1 MSLSELGSR
10 QPRISVPDTDPDAP
24 RYLVPS
30 NERTGVVGFGQ
41 EGEIDC
47 TGALYLTGRHIITA
61 AHCFD
66 RDDDTA
72 NLNPNPAE
80 YTVFFDLPQG
90 RVPVSVAQIFVHPE
104 WTADAASNNDIAV
117 IELAQIAPAAAER
130 YDVYTDSDEV
140 GKVFDRVG
148 FGTKATGIGGEV
160 DDDNPRKRQGQ
171 NRYDALGEIANTLPE
186 DGRVLPGTQLAYDFD
201 SGQPQNDAFGIEF
214 GIPDLGLG
222 IEEIGSSRGD
232 SGGPAFIDGKI
243 AGVSS
248 YGSSPLTPGV
258 DVTEPNDTS
267 FGEFFFD
274 TRVSAYLPF
283 IGGAIATSNQGD
295 NNFSG
300 TEIGDLLFGNA
311 GRDSISGADGDDSIL
326 GGRDADVLSG
336 DAGNDFVAGNRGN
349 DLVDGG
355 EGNDSLFGGQEN
367 DTLTGG
373 VGDDVLVGD
382 FGQDILTGGDGADT
396 FTLRRATAVTEATLA
411 DVVTDFEV
419 GDRIALTQGLT
430 ESDLSLEPLDINGSG
445 VAIRVAGETAFL
457 GFVRNVTVA
466 DLTGRFTADTL
477 GLS

>member
-1 MSLSELGSR
+1 MALSTLSTR
-10 QPRISVPDTDPDAP
+10 QPRIAVPVADPDDP

-30 NERTGVVGFGQ
+30 NEQTGVVGFGKD
-41 EGEIDC
+41 GAIDC

-90 RVPVSVAQIFVHPE
+90 RVPVDVAQVFIHPQ
-104 WTADAASNNDIAV
+104 WTADPASNNDIAV
-117 IELAQIAPAAAER
+117 IELAQIAPAAAQR
-130 YDVYTDSDEV
+130 YDVYTGSDEV
-140 GKVFDRVG
+140 GKVFTRVG
-148 FGTKATGIGGEV
+148 YGTKATGINGEFP
-160 DDDNPRKRQGQ
+160 DDNPRKRQGQ
-171 NRYDALGEIANTLPE
+171 NRYDAPGEISNTPPGE
-186 DGRVLPGTQLAYDFD
+186 GGVLPGAQLAYDFD
-201 SGQPQNDAFGIEF
+201 SGQPQNDAFGVEF
-214 GIPDLGLG
+214 GIADLGLG
-222 IEEIGSSRGD
+222 SAEIGSSGGD

-248 YGSSPLTPGV
+248 YGSSPQTPGV

-311 GRDSISGADGDDSIL
+311 GRDTIGGGAGDDTIV
-326 GGRDADVLSG
+326 GGRDADVLNG
-336 DAGNDFVAGNRGN
+336 DAGNDILLGNLGADRLDGGDDN
-349 DLVDGG
+349 DL
-355 EGNDSLFGGQEN
+355 LFGGREN

-382 FGQDILTGGDGADT
+382 FGQDVLTGGDGADT

-411 DVVTDFEV
+411 DVVTDFTA

-430 ESDLSLEPLDINGSG
+430 EANLSLEPLDLNGSG
-445 VAIRVAGETAFL
+445 VAIRVAGEAAFL
-457 GFVRNVTVA
+457 GFVRNVTPA
-466 DLTGRFTADTL
+466 ELTGRFVADAF